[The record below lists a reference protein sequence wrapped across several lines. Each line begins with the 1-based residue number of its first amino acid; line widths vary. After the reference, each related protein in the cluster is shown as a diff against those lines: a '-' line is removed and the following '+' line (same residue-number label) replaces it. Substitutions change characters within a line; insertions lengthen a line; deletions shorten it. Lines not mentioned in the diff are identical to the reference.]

1 MAMHP
6 PNGWEGEEVQAVNTR
21 DLLDRIAENLSVR
34 RSFGAA
40 YEREGLLIIP
50 VAFVAGGGGG
60 GEGPIKPPATGHA
73 PALET
78 AKPANGAP
86 PDGPPPTGT
95 GGGFGG
101 VVLPVGVYVV
111 KGDQVRWVPAFDTTL
126 IVLASLTVVRAF
138 IGVWKNGR
146 RRNRG

>member
-1 MAMHP
+1 MS
-6 PNGWEGEEVQAVNTR
+6 GKGF
-21 DLLDRIAENLSVR
+21 S
-34 RSFGAA
+34 SFPWPSWRVGA
-40 YEREGLLIIP
+40 
-50 VAFVAGGGGG
+50 GG
-60 GEGPIKPPATGHA
+60 GEGPVKAPVTGHT

-111 KGDQVRWVPAFDTTL
+111 KDDQVRWVPAFDTTL
-126 IVLASLTVVRAF
+126 IVLASLTVVRAL

-146 RRNRG
+146 RRNRT

>member
-6 PNGWEGEEVQAVNTR
+6 PNGWEGEEVRAVNTR
-21 DLLDRIAENLSVR
+21 ELLDRIAENLSVR

-50 VAFVAGGGGG
+50 VALVAGGGGG
-60 GEGPIKPPATGHA
+60 GEGPIKPPAAGHA

-78 AKPANGAP
+78 AKPANDAP
-86 PDGPPPTGT
+86 PDGPPPSGT

-111 KGDQVRWVPAFDTTL
+111 KGDHVRWVPAFDTTL
-126 IVLASLTVVRAF
+126 IVLAGLTVVRAL

-146 RRNRG
+146 RRNRA